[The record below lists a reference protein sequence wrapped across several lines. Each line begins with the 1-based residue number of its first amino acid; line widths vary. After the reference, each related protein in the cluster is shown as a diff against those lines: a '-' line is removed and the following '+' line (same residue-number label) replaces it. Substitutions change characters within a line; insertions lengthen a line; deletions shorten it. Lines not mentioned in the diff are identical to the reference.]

1 MNERETKSIVKRIV
15 SEIQDSS
22 ESFTV
27 IAKLYRSLG
36 EELNL
41 SHHLRPECV
50 AVVFDKPELPSVALE
65 LYRNRK
71 NPKEKPAEFIKRV
84 YGSWL
89 GKGLTRSHLN
99 QLDSALYVAEKNR
112 AFYHGRTHNIDLPTK
127 AEQIDRDFEKLSGFD
142 DPVSRQALEDEII
155 ALRRIHHLLESR
167 AKKDRKP

>member
-36 EELNL
+36 EKLNL

-50 AVVFDKPELPSVALE
+50 AVVFDKPELPDFAPE
-65 LYRNRK
+65 LYRDRK
-71 NPKEKPAEFIKRV
+71 NSKEKSAEFIQRV

-112 AFYHGRTHNIDLPTK
+112 AFYHGRTFNIDLPTK
-127 AEQIDRDFEKLSGFD
+127 AEQIDRDFDKLSEFA
-142 DPVSRQALEDEII
+142 DPASLQSLDDEII
-155 ALRRIHHLLESR
+155 ALRRIHHFLESR
-167 AKKDRKP
+167 AKKDKNT